1 MKSTGG
7 LKLFMASCGFL
18 PWLQAAAAEPLPRAA
33 PSLLLVAMLAALTG
47 AAHADERLDAPV
59 DAPTTE
65 LRGPG
70 PVAIYLEQ
78 CQRPEDLRPGLCI
91 VAEAQDGAE
100 RPADVALKRRIV
112 RDLEAVGTDAR
123 RRLVGA
129 RAFARRVVVVLVLVL
144 LASDGA

>member
-1 MKSTGG
+1 
-7 LKLFMASCGFL
+7 MAFAQRL
-18 PWLQAAAAEPLPRAA
+18 AERP
-33 PSLLLVAMLAALTG
+33 G
-47 AAHADERLDAPV
+47 DAHADERLDAPV

-100 RPADVALKRRIV
+100 RPADVALERRVV
-112 RDLEAVGTDAR
+112 RDLEAVGADAR

-129 RAFARRVVVVLVLVL
+129 RAFARRIVVVLVLVL
-144 LASDGA
+144 LALARRRGLSAVGRRPRTALGD